1 MRSIQLTFDIVDAPY
16 TNVDRVFHRLTCTA
30 SEAVNIPVEVFVVDT
45 SLVADKEIY
54 MYPATPADLQNIG
67 VDNPTADGLL
77 RVQMISID
85 LDNMHQIEE
94 FKASI
99 QARIALLID
108 TLNRLDETDE
118 SFSVVIGE

>member
-1 MRSIQLTFDIVDAPY
+1 VRSIRLTFDVAEAPY

-30 SEAVNIPVEVFVVDT
+30 SEAVNIPAEVFVVDT
-45 SLVADKEIY
+45 SLVEGKEIY

-77 RVQMISID
+77 RVLAISID
-85 LDNMHQIEE
+85 LDNMNQVDE

-99 QARIALLID
+99 QARVALLID